1 MSVTT
6 IEHRAPDRSI
16 TERIVDPAPKP
27 AADLAGHLDQCL
39 ARLTG
44 FSRGWPAV
52 DYLQGLAAAMKEGE
66 KQALAEVGRA
76 RSLGGIERWEAGQIL
91 RLWRREAPQA
101 AVPVIAAALGEWR
114 AQYGDDAQAPPRE
127 VTPVTVGPEL
137 YAAAGRELSPGAEA
151 VLGKR
156 GRRN

>member
-1 MSVTT
+1 MTT
-6 IEHRAPDRSI
+6 IEHRAPDGAI
-16 TERIVDPAPKP
+16 TERIVDPAVKP

-76 RSLGGIERWEAGQIL
+76 GRLATPSGGRPGRSCG
-91 RLWRREAPQA
+91 
-101 AVPVIAAALGEWR
+101 
-114 AQYGDDAQAPPRE
+114 
-127 VTPVTVGPEL
+127 
-137 YAAAGRELSPGAEA
+137 SGA
-151 VLGKR
+151 GKR
-156 GRRN
+156 RRPRSGAVCRDRRVAGAVRGRPCRRRGR